1 MSPGLS
7 NLTILNKWSLMWNTS
22 HSLSTHLANH
32 LSPFSPISSISRAVE
47 HVRARSARD
56 KYKNKHLGQLS
67 TRQSDYSR
75 AADVSFITTAENRRM
90 RHTERER
97 KQRDVTWEER
107 DSISHRKEQT
117 DESRKLMRIDRNA
130 SEPVNWG
137 AGDVSHFKSLSLH
150 GQNWQVHENWCFVRF
165 SSHFEN
171 PCWTGGRGSFVLTRS
186 QCTLC
191 CL

>member
-1 MSPGLS
+1 MIFDVKHIAQSVHTSGQSSLPFLTGLG
-7 NLTILNKWSLMWNTS
+7 
-22 HSLSTHLANH
+22 
-32 LSPFSPISSISRAVE
+32 PSISRAVE

-75 AADVSFITTAENRRM
+75 AADVSFIMTAENTRM

-130 SEPVNWG
+130 SQPVNWG
-137 AGDVSHFKSLSLH
+137 GGDVSHFKSLSLH
-150 GQNWQVHENWCFVRF
+150 GQNWQVQENWCFVRF
-165 SSHFEN
+165 SSFLRIPAELVEGVHLF
-171 PCWTGGRGSFVLTRS
+171 WHDHRA
-186 QCTLC
+186 LC
-191 CL
+191 VVFSD